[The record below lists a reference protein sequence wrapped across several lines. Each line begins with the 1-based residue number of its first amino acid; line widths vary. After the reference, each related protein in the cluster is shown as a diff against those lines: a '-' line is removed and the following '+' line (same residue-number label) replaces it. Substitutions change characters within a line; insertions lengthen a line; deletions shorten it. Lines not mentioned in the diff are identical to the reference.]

1 MDKFH
6 IWMSSLMNWFSI
18 LIQITFICKI
28 WKKNVTFKC
37 FSFMNGFEY
46 VFQVCYSCKFWWT
59 NFTFECLPFINWFN
73 MLFQITFICKIWRT
87 NVTFECFSLVW
98 SGVCIYLQIWNFLNL
113 PFSVNF
119 DGQISHLNVFPS
131 WTDSTY
137 LFKLLLSVNFE
148 WKM

>member
-6 IWMSSLMNWFSI
+6 IWMSSLRNWLSI

-37 FSFMNGFEY
+37 FSFMNGYEY
-46 VFQVCYSCKFWWT
+46 VFQVCYGCKFWWT

-87 NVTFECFSLVW
+87 NVTFECFSLRMDL
-98 SGVCIYLQIWNFLNL
+98 ILFPNFPLLQILMHNFIFECL
-113 PFSVNF
+113 PIMNWFNMLIQVTF
-119 DGQISHLNVFPS
+119 IYEIWRTNVTF
-131 WTDSTY
+131 
-137 LFKLLLSVNFE
+137 
-148 WKM
+148 